1 MSRQLKSGQKE
12 WRSIM
17 KTVWITG
24 ASSGIGH
31 ALALML
37 ANNGYQVIATAR
49 NAESLKA
56 LALQSPN
63 IKALVADLACNEAIE
78 KLQGYFTAR
87 NQAID
92 VLIVNAGTCQYMDNA
107 EYDVK
112 IMEDVFKVN
121 VFAAANTI
129 AVALPWLKRST
140 HGGHIIGVSSMTVY
154 LPFTR
159 AEYYGASK
167 AAFSY
172 YLNSLRI
179 DVKPFAIDVSIVYPG
194 FVETPLTQKN
204 DFPMPFLV
212 SAETAA
218 KAILAVIKKRP
229 KNAAFP
235 KPLHYLLR
243 ILGYIPG
250 VWNWVHRAAHKR
262 HA

>member
-1 MSRQLKSGQKE
+1 
-12 WRSIM
+12 M

-24 ASSGIGH
+24 ASSGIGY
-31 ALALML
+31 ALALRL
-37 ANNGYQVIATAR
+37 ANQGYKVIATAR
-49 NAESLKA
+49 NASTLKA
-56 LALQSPN
+56 LAIKNPN
-63 IKALVADLACNEAIE
+63 ITALVADLTSSDDIE

-87 NQAID
+87 NEAID
-92 VLIVNAGTCQYMDNA
+92 VVVVNAGTCLYMDNA
-107 EYDVK
+107 EYDAQV
-112 IMEDVFKVN
+112 MEQVFKVN
-121 VFAAANTI
+121 IFAAANTI
-129 AVALPWLKRST
+129 AVALPWLKRSNY
-140 HGGHIIGVSSMTVY
+140 GGHIIGVSSMTVY

-179 DVKPFAIDVSIVYPG
+179 DVKPFAIDVSVVYPG
-194 FVETPLTQKN
+194 FVETPLTQQN

-212 SAETAA
+212 SVEEAA
-218 KAILAVIKKRP
+218 RVIQQVMKKRP

-243 ILGYIPG
+243 ILGNIPG
-250 VWNWVHRAAHKR
+250 LWDRVHRAAHKR